1 VTRNKQWNLPASL
14 LSLFFLPLMAGCAYE
29 RVDILVGDDLYMGR
43 TLSHY
48 TDVEVTRNGIVLKP
62 GARFAIETPDI
73 TQFLGQFEVAIVSG
87 EGMTA
92 YLRTVPHEFDTTK
105 GVAFRYST
113 QGSYVRMPDGAMIP
127 LPHNAENGQH
137 MVSLYNEAALVSISV
152 DCNRLFEEPTSVPGT
167 AYVIFETLPGS
178 TVELRTINFFET
190 DVY

>member
-1 VTRNKQWNLPASL
+1 MAASL
-14 LSLFFLPLMAGCAYE
+14 LSLLLLPLIAGCSYE
-29 RVDILVGDDLYMGR
+29 RVDILVGNDLYMGQ

-48 TDVEVTRNGIVLKP
+48 TDVEVTHNGIVLKP

-73 TQFLGQFEVAIVSG
+73 TQFLGQFEVAIISG

-113 QGSYVRMPDGAMIP
+113 EGSGVRMPDGTLIP
-127 LPHNAENGQH
+127 LPYNAESGQH
-137 MVSLYNEAALVSISV
+137 MISLYNEAALVSISV
-152 DCNRLFEEPTSVPGT
+152 DCNRLFEEPTSEPGT

-178 TVELRTINFFET
+178 TVELRSINFFET